1 MFASAEKARVVREA
15 LTSIPYITIF
25 LKVSIGLSAWWG
37 YATIFFCLY
46 TFLYKKK
53 TITNLINPIKF
64 VLNTSKKIG

>member
-15 LTSIPYITIF
+15 LTSIPYITFF
-25 LKVSIGLSAWWG
+25 LKYLLG
-37 YATIFFCLY
+37 YLPGEVMQLFFFCLY